1 MDANEKQKQKD
12 KFRKKAKRFF
22 IILVAITVIFVIQNR
37 LRNSN
42 NEPIATQNYAD
53 STYIEQT
60 LNQQNSTCK
69 TCIIPTEW
77 YANEGFMTPIVA
89 GIIDGAWQEGVA
101 ISEIIKFV
109 EKYAFSLD
117 YRKKINADA
126 QSLYDNRDKLPAEL
140 SKEIEKYSKE
150 LAGNSGSRH
159 AEYLFGKL
167 IFNLTTLVFTAGEL
181 AGLQPIKI
189 SSKFLKLQKLSK
201 LEIECKACFKL
212 FKQSGSLR
220 NKIKDLPVTKKLLH
234 NDWTIAQKQG
244 KTWDIFIKNYQAHH
258 VIPVNLLQKS
268 EGLQFYYKNG
278 GKFDFNSIENGIML
292 KKVNVGGVHAKHNL
306 YNQEISK
313 QIAKIYDDIYKLPVP
328 TKTKIKIF
336 DDELSILV
344 SKIKSKIIKKS
355 IENNTKVNH
364 LFN

>member
-1 MDANEKQKQKD
+1 MEANDKQKQKD

-42 NEPIATQNYAD
+42 NEPIVNTNYSD
-53 STYIEQT
+53 TLYIEQT
-60 LNQQNSTCK
+60 LNQQNNTCK

-212 FKQSGSLR
+212 FKQSGNLR

-258 VIPVNLLQKS
+258 VIPVNLLHVS
-268 EGLQFYYKNG
+268 PELQFYYKNG
-278 GKFDFNSIENGIML
+278 GKFDFNSIENGIMV
-292 KKVNVGGVHAKHNL
+292 KKVNLGGVHAKHNK
-306 YNQEISK
+306 YNLQITRKIENIYEEI
-313 QIAKIYDDIYKLPVP
+313 YELPVP
-328 TKTKIKIF
+328 MNIKIKIF
-336 DDELSILV
+336 DDELNKLV
-344 SKIKSKIIKKS
+344 SETKNLIVEKS
-355 IENNTKVNH
+355 INENVKINH
-364 LFN
+364 LF